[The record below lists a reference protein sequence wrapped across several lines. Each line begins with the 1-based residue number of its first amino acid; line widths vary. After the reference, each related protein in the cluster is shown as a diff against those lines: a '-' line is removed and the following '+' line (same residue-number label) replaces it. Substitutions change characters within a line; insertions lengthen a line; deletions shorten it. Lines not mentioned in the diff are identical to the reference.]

1 MILSSMTGFTRRQ
14 DEINLNDTTYQWV
27 WEIKSVNAKGMD
39 IKIKLPQWLADCDE
53 IVKRVLGKYFARG
66 TFYASLDIKT
76 DACEQEAELNEP
88 LLNTLIVKLN
98 EVYVNNQELFTKP
111 SPAELLK
118 VSGVLNIKEK
128 VLSSDELQLLKEA
141 LEKSFDGAALD
152 LQQNRW
158 QEGAKIA
165 DALEGI
171 LQKIQLITQKVED
184 ICKNTADKMREKLQ
198 KQIQD
203 LVSSPD
209 VAPERLEQEVLFLVM
224 KADVRE
230 ELDRLAV
237 HVKTARELLA
247 EGEFVGRR
255 LDFLC
260 QELNRETNTLCS
272 KSADIEQTKYGMEL
286 KALIEQFR
294 EQVQNVE

>member
-152 LQQNRW
+152 LQQNRR

-203 LVSSPD
+203 LVSSSD

>member
-152 LQQNRW
+152 LQQNRR

-209 VAPERLEQEVLFLVM
+209 VSPERLEQEVLFLVM

>member
-152 LQQNRW
+152 LQQNRR

-184 ICKNTADKMREKLQ
+184 ICKNTAAKMREKLQ

-209 VAPERLEQEVLFLVM
+209 VSPERLEQEVLFLVM

>member
-1 MILSSMTGFTRRQ
+1 MILSSMTGFARRQ
-14 DEINLNDTTYQWV
+14 DEIKLNDTTYRWV

-39 IKIKLPQWLADCDE
+39 IKTKLPQWLTDCDE
-53 IVKRVLGKYFARG
+53 IVKKVLGKYFTRG
-66 TFYASLDIKT
+66 TFYAALDIKT
-76 DACEQEAELNEP
+76 DDSEQEAEINEP
-88 LLNTLIVKLN
+88 LLNTLIAKLN
-98 EVYVNNQELFTKP
+98 EVYVNNQDLFNKP

-128 VLSSDELQLLKEA
+128 VLTAEELQLLKEA
-141 LEKSFDGAALD
+141 LEKSFDLASLALR
-152 LQQNRW
+152 QNRR

-184 ICKNTADKMREKLQ
+184 VCKNTAAKMREKLQ

-209 VAPERLEQEVLFLVM
+209 VSPERLEQEVLFLVM

-230 ELDRLAV
+230 ELDRLEA
-237 HVKTARELLA
+237 HIKTARELLA

-260 QELNRETNTLCS
+260 QELNREANTLCS

-294 EQVQNVE
+294 EQIQNVE

>member
-152 LQQNRW
+152 LQQNRR

>member
-39 IKIKLPQWLADCDE
+39 IKTKLPQWLADCDE

-88 LLNTLIVKLN
+88 LLNTLIAKLN

-152 LQQNRW
+152 LQQNRR

-260 QELNRETNTLCS
+260 QELNREANTLCS

>member
-1 MILSSMTGFTRRQ
+1 MILSSMTGFARSQ
-14 DEINLNDTTYQWV
+14 DEINLNDIDYQWV
-27 WEIKSVNAKGMD
+27 WEVKSVNAKGMD
-39 IKIKLPQWLADCDE
+39 IKAKLPQWLMDFDE
-53 IVKRVLGKYFARG
+53 VIKKVLSQYFARG
-66 TFYASLDIKT
+66 TFYAALDIKANT
-76 DACEQEAELNEP
+76 CEQDVELNES
-88 LLNTLIVKLN
+88 LLKTLIAKLN

-118 VSGVLNIKEK
+118 ISGVLNVKEK
-128 VLSSDELQLLKEA
+128 VLSDDELQLLKSA
-141 LEKSFDGAALD
+141 LEKSFERAALA
-152 LQQNRW
+152 LQQNRR
-158 QEGAKIA
+158 QEGTKIA

-171 LQKIQLITQKVED
+171 LQKIQNITQKVED
-184 ICKNTADKMREKLQ
+184 ICKDASGKMREKLQ

-209 VAPERLEQEVLFLVM
+209 VSPERLEQEVLFLVM

-230 ELDRLAV
+230 ELDRLEA
-237 HVKTARELLA
+237 HIKTARELLSA
-247 EGEFVGRR
+247 GEFVGRR

-260 QELNRETNTLCS
+260 QELNREANTLCS

>member
-39 IKIKLPQWLADCDE
+39 VKTKLPQWLADCDE

-66 TFYASLDIKT
+66 TFYAALDIKT
-76 DACEQEAELNEP
+76 DDSEQEAEINEP
-88 LLNTLIVKLN
+88 LLNTLIAKLN
-98 EVYVNNQELFTKP
+98 EVYVNNQDLFNKP

-128 VLSSDELQLLKEA
+128 VLTAEELQLLKEA
-141 LEKSFDGAALD
+141 LEKSFDLASLALR
-152 LQQNRW
+152 QNRR

-203 LVSSPD
+203 LVSSSD

-230 ELDRLAV
+230 ELDRLTA
-237 HVKTARELLA
+237 HIKTARELLA